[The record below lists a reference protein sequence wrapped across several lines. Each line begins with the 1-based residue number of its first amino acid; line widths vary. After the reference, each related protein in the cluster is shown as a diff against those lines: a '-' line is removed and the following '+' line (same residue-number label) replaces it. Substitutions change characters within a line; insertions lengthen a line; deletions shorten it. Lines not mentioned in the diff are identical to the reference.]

1 MVTGQPDPARQHC
14 HHLCHYSDHF
24 AKKVILVGHHHLID
38 IKFCPYCGTPIQ
50 AKEVYG
56 KVRATCPACDWVH
69 YEDPKVAAAVLVQQN
84 GMILLARR
92 IFNPNKGD
100 WTLPAGFV
108 DAHEDPKDAAI
119 RECLEETG
127 LVVRITGLRDII
139 SGREHDRGAD
149 MVIVYDADIIGGKIS
164 AGDDADE
171 VAFFPLNKLPPLA
184 FQATKKVIESL
195 QES

>member
-1 MVTGQPDPARQHC
+1 M
-14 HHLCHYSDHF
+14 
-24 AKKVILVGHHHLID
+24 GHHHLSKIN
-38 IKFCPYCGTPIQ
+38 FCPYCGSPIQ
-50 AKEVYG
+50 LKEVYG
-56 KVRATCPACDWVH
+56 KVRATCPACGWVH

-84 GMILLARR
+84 GTILLARR

-127 LVVRITGLRDII
+127 LVVRIIRLRDII

-149 MVIVYDADIIGGKIS
+149 MVIVYDAEIIGGKLS
-164 AGDDADE
+164 AGDDADK
-171 VAFFPLNKLPPLA
+171 VAFFPLNQLPPIA